1 VSVAAPV
8 VIVGTGMAGYGLAR
22 ELRRLDRHRPIV
34 MVTADAGTSYSKP
47 LLSNAFVLGKDGSQ
61 LAGASAARM
70 AESLDAR
77 ILVQT
82 RATRIDAAA
91 RILDT
96 SAGPLAYAK
105 LVLALGAA
113 PVRLALGGSG
123 AGAVLSVNHLDD
135 YRVLRARLAAL
146 DGPAH
151 VAILG
156 AGLIGCEFADDLAA
170 GGHRV
175 TLVDPNPRPLAA
187 LASPAMSAALVQAWE
202 GKPIALRLST
212 LATAVDAAAAGYVV
226 SLASGEQLHADLV
239 LSAVGLRPALALAR
253 DAGIAT
259 DRGILVDRYG
269 RTSADHVHA
278 LGDCAEY
285 TIDGPA
291 GAATAVLPYVGAT
304 MTAARALAATLAGK
318 PTPLGLKRDAVVVK
332 TPSCRLVL
340 PPLA

>member
-1 VSVAAPV
+1 VSAAAPV
-8 VIVGTGMAGYGLAR
+8 VIVGAGMVGYGLAR

-34 MVTADAGTSYSKP
+34 MVTADAGTAYSKP

-77 ILVQT
+77 ILVRT

-96 SAGPLAYAK
+96 SAGPLAYGE
-105 LVLALGAA
+105 LALGAA
-113 PVRLALGGSG
+113 PIRLALGGSG
-123 AGAVLSVNHLDD
+123 AEAVLSVNHLDD

-175 TLVDPNPRPLAA
+175 TLVDPSPRPLAA
-187 LASPAMSAALVQAWE
+187 LAPPAMSAALVQAWE
-202 GKPIALRLST
+202 GKPIALRLGT
-212 LATAVDAAAAGYVV
+212 LATVVDAAGAGYAV

-253 DAGIAT
+253 EAGIAT

-285 TIDGPA
+285 TIDGPG
-291 GAATAVLPYVGAT
+291 GAAAAILPYVGAT
-304 MTAARALAATLAGK
+304 MAAARALAATLAGK
-318 PTPLGLKRDAVVVK
+318 PTPLGVKREAVLVK